1 MNILISIAQ
10 LPSVQITDLIDNERN
25 RLMDKTIQILELKKK
40 LSEEIQKE
48 SSDNNVILKLS
59 NEIANLDDSKVRF
72 SVDAGI
78 INRLGKELVGKHETA
93 VSELVKNAFDADA
106 TEVNLVFEDA
116 WNSGGT
122 LTIEDNGTGMTR
134 DQLINGFMRL
144 SSSDK
149 IHNPISE
156 KYKRTR
162 AGRKGIGRFATQRLG
177 GKLTIITHTVKS
189 ETSMKITINWSDFET
204 DKDLLSVTNS
214 IEIIPKTEEEGTIL
228 IIENLRDRWSDAM
241 IKRVFRYTSELL
253 QPFPLSKNKKK
264 ETKNSIDPGFKSCYY
279 RQDGQDLIP
288 IIDEKEAIF
297 KHALAEI
304 EGYVLEDGQGCWAL
318 KSDKLNFPQEVFLIG
333 NDEKN
338 RENINVKFN
347 LIKGLH
353 FKAYYFILDSSLF
366 DSSRSF
372 SFIKE
377 VGYEKGGIKLYRN
390 GFRVLPYGEN
400 SDDWLGLDK
409 SNNRSIILGP
419 HPNRNFFGFVELKDE
434 EGIFE
439 ETSSREGIVENDAF
453 NELVSFVYRSIISS
467 VIKVSELRG
476 RKATASQKNF
486 IRKVDD
492 PTEKADKA
500 VEELEEFFSEDES
513 KEVLSEKSDLDISKK
528 KAKKVFEEFK
538 QAREEEKKKNLALI
552 DENNMLRILAGLGL
566 VIGEFIHEVNR
577 FLPGFDA
584 EITFLKKAVED
595 LKGVYE
601 RVELLE
607 SNIKSFTS
615 YTSYFDKA
623 ISRNVIRELQPIE
636 LRDVVKDFRIV
647 IDSNLKRANIK
658 FEKPFFNGYDLFTT
672 PMHPSEWASIL
683 FNLYTNS
690 KKAIVRKKNQ
700 GKIFIHCGK
709 DDKNVFLE
717 FSDNGDGIS
726 KEYEDLIFNAFFTT
740 TSAANHSGNDADSLV
755 GTGLGLKIIRDI
767 VEFYGGDV
775 YVTNSPESFN
785 TTIRIEIP
793 KNKK

>member
-1 MNILISIAQ
+1 MDNSEKLI
-10 LPSVQITDLIDNERN
+10 
-25 RLMDKTIQILELKKK
+25 ELKRK

-48 SSDNNVILKLS
+48 SSDNNVILS
-59 NEIANLDDSKVRF
+59 ISSEIAKLDDSQVRF

-106 TEVNLVFEDA
+106 TEVKLVFENA
-116 WNSGGT
+116 WNAGGT

-149 IHNPISE
+149 IHNPISD

-177 GKLTIITHTVKS
+177 SKLTIITHTANS
-189 ETSMKITINWSDFET
+189 DSSIKISINWNDFET
-204 DKDLLSVTNS
+204 DKDLLIVSNN
-214 IEIIPKTEEEGTIL
+214 IEIITKTKEEGTTL
-228 IIENLRDRWSDAM
+228 IIESLRDGWSDAM

-253 QPFPLSKNKKK
+253 QPFPLSKKNKD
-264 ETKNSIDPGFKSCYY
+264 EANLSIDPGFKSYY
-279 RQDGQDLIP
+279 FRLEGQKQIP
-288 IIDEKEAIF
+288 IIDEEEAIF
-297 KHALAEI
+297 KHSLAEI
-304 EGYVLEDGQGCWAL
+304 EGYVLDDGQGCWAL
-318 KSDKLNFPQEVFLIG
+318 KSDKLDFPQEVFLIG

-338 RENINVKFN
+338 RENTEVKFN

-353 FKAYYFILDSSLF
+353 FKTYYFILDSSLF
-366 DSSRSF
+366 DSSKSF

-409 SNNRSIILGP
+409 SNNRSIVLGP
-419 HPNRNFFGFVELKDE
+419 HPNRNFFGFVELKDR
-434 EGIFE
+434 EGLFE
-439 ETSSREGIVENDAF
+439 ETSSREGIIENDAF
-453 NELVSFVYRSIISS
+453 NELVSFVYRSIISA

-486 IRKVDD
+486 TKKEDD

-500 VEELEEFFSEDES
+500 VLELEEFFTMEVSDQVSDKKAGSNES
-513 KEVLSEKSDLDISKK
+513 KEN
-528 KAKKVFEEFK
+528 AKQVFEKFK
-538 QAREEEKKKNLALI
+538 QAREEEKKKNQALI

-566 VIGEFIHEVNR
+566 VIGEFIHEVQR

-584 EITFLKKAVED
+584 EISFLKNAVKD
-595 LKGVYE
+595 IKGVYE
-601 RVELLE
+601 RVELLGT
-607 SNIKSFTS
+607 NIKSFTS

-636 LRDVVKDFRIV
+636 LRDVVKDFSI
-647 IDSNLKRANIK
+647 IIENNLKRANIR
-658 FEKPFFNGYDLFTT
+658 FEKPVFDAYDLFTT

-690 KKAIVRKKNQ
+690 KKAIVRKKVE
-700 GKIFIHCGK
+700 GKILIHCGR

-717 FSDNGDGIS
+717 FSDNGDGIP
-726 KEYEDLIFNAFFTT
+726 KENEDLIFNAFFTT
-740 TSAANHSGNDADSLV
+740 TSAANHSGNDVESLV
-755 GTGLGLKIIRDI
+755 GTGLGLKIVKDI
-767 VEFYGGDV
+767 VEFYGGDAF
-775 YVTNSPESFN
+775 VTNSPESYN
-785 TTIRIEIP
+785 TTFRIEIP
-793 KNKK
+793 KN

>member
-1 MNILISIAQ
+1 M
-10 LPSVQITDLIDNERN
+10 DNA
-25 RLMDKTIQILELKKK
+25 TQILELKKK

-48 SSDNNVILKLS
+48 SSNNNLILALS
-59 NEIANLDDSKVRF
+59 SEIAKLDDSQVRF

-106 TEVNLVFEDA
+106 TEVNLIFENA
-116 WNSGGT
+116 WYVGGT
-122 LTIEDNGTGMTR
+122 LTIEDNGTGMTK

-149 IHNPISE
+149 IHNPISD
-156 KYKRTR
+156 KFKRIR

-177 GKLTIITHTVKS
+177 SKLTIITHSTNIDFS
-189 ETSMKITINWSDFET
+189 IKISINWNDFET
-204 DKDLLSVTNS
+204 DKDLLSVSNN
-214 IEIIPKTEEEGTIL
+214 IEVIPKTKKEGTTL
-228 IIENLRDRWSDAM
+228 IIENLRDGWSDAM

-253 QPFPLSKNKKK
+253 QPFPLSKKNKD
-264 ETKNSIDPGFKSCYY
+264 EVESSIDPGFKSYY
-279 RQDGQDLIP
+279 FRQNGQELIP
-288 IIDEKEAIF
+288 IIDEEEAIF

-304 EGYVLEDGQGCWAL
+304 EGYVLDDGQGCWAL
-318 KSDKLNFPQEVFLIG
+318 KSEKLNFPQEVFLIG
-333 NDEKN
+333 NDDKD
-338 RENINVKFN
+338 RENTDSKFN

-353 FKAYYFILDSSLF
+353 FKTYYFILDSSLF

-409 SNNRSIILGP
+409 SNNRSIVLGP
-419 HPNRNFFGFVELKDE
+419 HPNRNFFGFVELNDG
-434 EGIFE
+434 EGLFE
-439 ETSSREGIVENDAF
+439 ETSSREGIIENDAF
-453 NELVSFVYRSIISS
+453 NELVSFVYRTIISG

-486 IRKVDD
+486 TKKEDD

-500 VEELEEFFSEDES
+500 IGELEEFFAEEEP
-513 KEVLSEKSDLDISKK
+513 KEETSEKSDSGKSKE
-528 KAKKVFEEFK
+528 KAKKIFEEFK
-538 QAREEEKKKNLALI
+538 QAREEEKKMNQALI

-566 VIGEFIHEVNR
+566 VIGEFIHEVHR

-584 EITFLKKAVED
+584 EISFLKNAVKD
-595 LKGVYE
+595 IKGVYE
-601 RVELLE
+601 RVELLGT
-607 SNIKSFTS
+607 NIKSFTS

-636 LRDVVKDFRIV
+636 LRDVVKDFAIV
-647 IDSNLKRANIK
+647 IENNLKRAKIK
-658 FEKPFFNGYDLFTT
+658 LEKPVFDGYDLFTT

-690 KKAIVRKKNQ
+690 KKAILRKKVD
-700 GKIFIHCGK
+700 GEIFIRCGK
-709 DDKNVFLE
+709 DEKIVFLE
-717 FSDNGDGIS
+717 FSDNGDGIP
-726 KEYEDLIFNAFFTT
+726 KENEDLIFNAFFTT
-740 TSAANHSGNDADSLV
+740 TSAANHSGNDAESLV
-755 GTGLGLKIIRDI
+755 GTGLGLKIVKDI

-775 YVTNSPESFN
+775 FVTSSLGAYN

-793 KNKK
+793 KNQKEDE